1 MFQKKRVREALI
13 TTATYGILVIASL
26 VALGPI
32 LWGLATSLKTSP
44 GVVAVP
50 PEWIP
55 SPFTL
60 ENYRLVLLNSSLPR
74 CFLNSLFV
82 AFCGVT
88 LTLGVACH
96 AGYAAARFDFPG
108 KNGILFMILATA
120 MIPGISIM
128 APLYIVATK
137 VGLLDTYWIQ
147 ILIYSAWQVPSTVW
161 LIRGFF
167 ESVLP
172 DLEEAAMIDG
182 CSRRR
187 AFYQIILP
195 IAQPGLAA
203 AAILV
208 FVYVWNDFLIGVA
221 FTTSGTMR
229 PMQVGLYLFIRD
241 LGVEWGRFMA
251 YTMIGL
257 IPILILFGF
266 LQKLFIQG
274 LAAGAT
280 KG

>member
-1 MFQKKRVREALI
+1 MLHRKRVRETLI
-13 TTATYGILVIASL
+13 TTALYGILVIASL
-26 VALGPI
+26 MALGPI
-32 LWGLATSLKTSP
+32 LWGLTTSLKTSP

-50 PEWIP
+50 PQWFP
-55 SPFTL
+55 SPVTL

-82 AFCGVT
+82 ALCGVV

-96 AGYAAARFDFPG
+96 AGYAAARFEFPG
-108 KNGILFMILATA
+108 KNGILLVILATA

-128 APLYIVATK
+128 APLYVVATR
-137 VGLLDTYWIQ
+137 VGLHDTYWIL
-147 ILIYSAWQVPSTVW
+147 ILIYSAWQVPSIVW

-167 ESVLP
+167 ESVP
-172 DLEEAAMIDG
+172 RDLEEAAMIDG
-182 CSRRR
+182 CSRLR
-187 AFYQIILP
+187 AFYQIVLP

-208 FVYVWNDFLIGVA
+208 FVYIWNDFLIGTA
-221 FTTSGTMR
+221 FTISETVR

-241 LGVEWGRFMA
+241 VGVEWGRFMA

-257 IPILILFGF
+257 IPILILFAF
-266 LQKLFIQG
+266 LQKRFIQG

>member
-1 MFQKKRVREALI
+1 MFQHKRMREALI
-13 TTATYGILVIASL
+13 TTATYGILVVASV

-50 PEWIP
+50 PQWIP
-55 SPFTL
+55 TAFTL

-82 AFCGVT
+82 ATCGVV

-96 AGYAAARFDFPG
+96 AGYAAARFNFPG
-108 KNGILFMILATA
+108 KNSILLLILATA

-128 APLYIVATK
+128 APLYVVATK
-137 VGLLDTYWIQ
+137 VGLHDTYWIQ
-147 ILIYSAWQVPSTVW
+147 ILIYSAWQVPSIIW

-167 ESVLP
+167 ESVPP

-182 CSRRR
+182 CSRLR
-187 AFYQIILP
+187 AFYQIVMP

-208 FVYVWNDFLIGVA
+208 FVYIWNDFLIGVA
-221 FTTSGTMR
+221 FTISETMR
-229 PMQVGLYLFIRD
+229 PMQVGLYMFIRD
-241 LGVEWGRFMA
+241 VGIEWGRFMA
-251 YTMIGL
+251 YTVLGL
-257 IPILILFGF
+257 VPILVLFAF
-266 LQKLFIQG
+266 LQKRFIQG

>member
-1 MFQKKRVREALI
+1 MALPRR
-13 TTATYGILVIASL
+13 TRQQMTDAATYAVLGVASV

-32 LWGLATSLKTSP
+32 LWGLATSFKTSA
-44 GVVAVP
+44 GVVAMP
-50 PEWIP
+50 PQWLP
-55 SPFTL
+55 APVTF

-74 CFLNSLFV
+74 CFLNSLVV
-82 AFCGVT
+82 ALCGVT
-88 LTLGVACH
+88 LTLAVGCH
-96 AGYAAARFDFPG
+96 AGYAAARFTFPG
-108 KNGILFMILATA
+108 KNGLLLMILATA

-128 APLYIVATK
+128 APLYLVATK
-137 VGLLDTYWIQ
+137 VGLHDTYWIQ
-147 ILIYSAWQVPSTVW
+147 ILIYSAWQVPSIVW

-167 ESVLP
+167 ESVPP

-182 CSRRR
+182 CSRLR
-187 AFYQIILP
+187 AFYHIVLP

-208 FVYVWNDFLIGVA
+208 FVYIWNDFLIGAA
-221 FTTSGTMR
+221 FTVTEHMR

-241 LGVEWGRFMA
+241 SGVEWGRFMA

-257 IPILILFGF
+257 IPIIGLFVA
-266 LQKLFIQG
+266 LQRRFIQG